1 MFKFIPLALCLLLFS
16 CKNAKTDESAA
27 TPDAAAA
34 IAPVEFADAKY
45 VEDGKTGLTA
55 LSSGDISKWMERFA
69 DNAIYRF
76 NNGDSIV
83 GKAAISAYWTQRRT
97 EVIDSISFAND
108 IWLPVKI
115 NTPQNDRQRPGV
127 WLLGW
132 YQTTAKYKNG
142 KSMTQRIHAD
152 THFDANDKI
161 DLVIQYLDRAPINA
175 ALAK

>member
-16 CKNAKTDESAA
+16 CKNAKTEEA
-27 TPDAAAA
+27 TATAEVPADVAPIE
-34 IAPVEFADAKY
+34 IADVKY
-45 VEDGKTGLTA
+45 IEAGKVGLEA
-55 LSSGDISKWMERFA
+55 LSSGDIAKWMERYA

-97 EVIDSISFAND
+97 EVIDSISFSND
-108 IWLPVKI
+108 IWLPVKV
-115 NTPQNDRQRPGV
+115 NTPSNDAQAPGI

-132 YQTTAKYKNG
+132 YKTTAKYKNG
-142 KSMTQRIHAD
+142 KSMTQWIHAD

-161 DLVIQYLDRAPINA
+161 DIVIQYLDRASINA